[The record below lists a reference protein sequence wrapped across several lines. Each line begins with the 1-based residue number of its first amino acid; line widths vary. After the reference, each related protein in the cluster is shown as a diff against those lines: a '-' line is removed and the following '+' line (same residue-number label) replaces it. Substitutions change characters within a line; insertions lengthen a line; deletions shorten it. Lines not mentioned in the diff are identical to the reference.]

1 MRNTVVGEQRGRA
14 VSILGGVNRITRAL
28 APLLGG
34 WLSHNI
40 GGSVPF
46 YARPVIPHPPQKKKQ
61 PLRFWVNSR
70 TLIGCTD
77 PPYIPAQGTEHHTS
91 DFSSQ

>member
-46 YARPVIPHPPQKKKQ
+46 YARPVIPHPQKKTTTSFLGQ
-61 PLRFWVNSR
+61 LEDADWVHR
-70 TLIGCTD
+70 PPVYPCTGNRA
-77 PPYIPAQGTEHHTS
+77 PYQ
-91 DFSSQ
+91 